1 MSLLNNMIPQR
12 FLLVFHNE
20 HGKACAVTSDNCIL
34 EDPGEYYESQAVC
47 KWEIVGGPAYL
58 KVNRF
63 HIGEDDTLTIYDG
76 KEDRT
81 AFIMA
86 RTVVRT
92 VSSSAMGQNSFDDL
106 MVAKRSLRWEEA
118 FGYVLPR
125 PLEVNHSLLHYGAD
139 PENQAAVTLL
149 SVSCAYSEE
158 Q

>member
-81 AFIMA
+81 RIYNGENGRPHGIVVSDGTKFIW
-86 RTVVRT
+86 R
-92 VSSSAMGQNSFDDL
+92 SDGGQE
-106 MVAKRSLRWEEA
+106 K
-118 FGYVLPR
+118 
-125 PLEVNHSLLHYGAD
+125 
-139 PENQAAVTLL
+139 L
-149 SVSCAYSEE
+149 SVGRGFRVCASKAPGS
-158 Q
+158 